1 MGLTLRDRAAKSAL
15 RSFPCTEGWI
25 DREIGECEFRDARL
39 GDRFRKLLGQIGS
52 AMGQSIPL
60 VCQDWANTKAAYRF
74 FSNDRVSEADIL
86 AGHFQSTRDRAAA
99 TDGLV
104 LMLHDTTEF
113 SYQREK
119 SEAIGITKSIN
130 SGRDK
135 AGRLRSH
142 TVCGI
147 LMHSSLAVTIA
158 GVPLGLA
165 AVKFWTRKKFKGT
178 AALKKKIN
186 PTRIPIEKKESI
198 RWLENLKQ
206 STELLDDPGRCVHIG
221 DRESDIYELFCAAQE
236 IGTHF
241 LVRACV
247 DRLAGDGD
255 HTITDEM
262 DEIAVK
268 GLHRVEVRD
277 NNGDRDEA
285 ILEIRYRTIRV
296 LPPIGKQKRYP
307 ALTLTVIHAAERGTP
322 KNRKKIDWRLITD
335 LPVHSRKDA
344 VEKLEWYALR
354 WKIEVFH
361 KILKSGCRAEES
373 KLRTAQRLTNL
384 LSVFCILSW
393 RVFWMTMLNRS
404 ASDAPSDLAL
414 SEVEIAL
421 LDHLVKDRN
430 QKPLQRKTLSHYLT
444 KIARLGGY
452 LARANDPPPGNTV
465 MWRGLSRL
473 TDIELG
479 ATVGAKIVG
488 N

>member
-1 MGLTLRDRAAKSAL
+1 MDGEADAW
-15 RSFPCTEGWI
+15 F
-25 DREIGECEFRDARL
+25 DRELAGCSLADERL
-39 GDRFRKLLGQIGS
+39 TKRLRKLVAQIGS

-86 AGHFQSTRDRAAA
+86 AGHFHSTRDRTIASE
-99 TDGLV
+99 GPVLV
-104 LMLHDTTEF
+104 LHDTTEF
-113 SYQREK
+113 SYQRENTA
-119 SEAIGITKSIN
+119 AIGITKSIN

-147 LMHSSLAVTIA
+147 LMHSSLAVTTE
-158 GVPLGLA
+158 GLPLGLA
-165 AVKFWTRKKFKGT
+165 AAKFWTRKKFRGT

-186 PTRIPIEKKESI
+186 PTRVPIEQKESI
-198 RWLENLKQ
+198 RWLENVQQ
-206 STELLDDPGRCVHIG
+206 STALLGDPGRCVHIG

-236 IGTHF
+236 AGTHF
-241 LVRACV
+241 LIRTCV

-255 HTITDEM
+255 HTIADEM
-262 DEIAVK
+262 DQVAVK
-268 GLHRVEVRD
+268 GLHRIDVRD
-277 NNGDRDEA
+277 SNGEPDEA
-285 ILEIRYRTIRV
+285 VLEIRYRKIRV

-307 ALTLTVIHAAERGTP
+307 ALVLTVIHAEERGTA
-322 KNRKKIDWRLITD
+322 KNRKKIEWKLITD
-335 LPVHSRKDA
+335 LPVNSRADA
-344 VEKLEWYALR
+344 IEKLEWYALR

-361 KILKSGCRAEES
+361 KILKSGCKAEES

-384 LSVFCILSW
+384 VAVFCILSW

-404 ASDAPSDLAL
+404 AAEAPPTLAL
-414 SEVEIAL
+414 TTTEIAV
-421 LDHLVKDRN
+421 LDRVVND
-430 QKPLQRKTLSHYLT
+430 KPQARRKTLSHYLT

-473 TDIELG
+473 TDIALG
-479 ATVGAKIVG
+479 AAVGAG
-488 N
+488 RRNCG

>member
-1 MGLTLRDRAAKSAL
+1 MGLVLRDRPAR
-15 RSFPCTEGWI
+15 RSPEPVPSTQGWV
-25 DREIGECEFRDARL
+25 DREIAGCEFRDARL
-39 GDRFRKLLGQIGS
+39 GDRFRKLLAQIGS
-52 AMGQSIPL
+52 AMGRSIPL

-74 FSNDRVSEADIL
+74 LSNDRISEADIL
-86 AGHFQSTRDRAAA
+86 AGHFQSTRDRTAA

-104 LMLHDTTEF
+104 VVLHDTTEF
-113 SYQREK
+113 TYQREK

-147 LMHSSLAVTIA
+147 LMHSSLAVTTE
-158 GVPLGLA
+158 GLPLGLA
-165 AVKFWTRKKFKGT
+165 AVKLWTRKKFKGT

-186 PTRIPIEKKESI
+186 PTRVPIEKKESI
-198 RWLENLKQ
+198 RWLDNLKQ

-236 IGTHF
+236 VGTHF
-241 LVRACV
+241 LVRTCV

-255 HTITDEM
+255 HTIAEEM
-262 DEIAVK
+262 DEVAVK
-268 GLHRVEVRD
+268 GLHRIEVRD
-277 NNGDRDEA
+277 SNGDPDEA
-285 ILEIRYRTIRV
+285 ILEIRFRKLRV

-307 ALTLTVIHAAERGTP
+307 ALTLTVIHAEERGTP
-322 KNRKKIDWRLITD
+322 KNRKKIDWKLITD
-335 LPVHSRKDA
+335 LPVQSRKDA
-344 VEKLEWYALR
+344 IEKLEWYALR

-361 KILKSGCRAEES
+361 KILKSGCKAEES
-373 KLRTAQRLTNL
+373 KLRTAQRLANL
-384 LSVFCILSW
+384 ISVFCIVSW

-404 ASDAPSDLAL
+404 APDAPPALAL
-414 SEVEIAL
+414 TEAEIGL
-421 LDHLVKDRN
+421 LDNLVKD
-430 QKPLQRKTLSHYLT
+430 QKPLWRKTLSHYLT

-479 ATVGAKIVG
+479 AIIGAKIVG